1 MTRNGIGYDV
11 HRLVEGR
18 KLVLGGVAVPFE
30 RGLAGHSDADV
41 VCHALADALLG
52 AMAAG
57 DIGGYFPDTDE
68 KWRDADSLVL
78 LRLVRERVAALG
90 ATVANVDVTIV
101 AERPELA
108 SHIEEMRSRLAG
120 ALAVDMSRVSVKA
133 TTTEGLGVTGRGEGI
148 AAMAVASVATGGE

>member
-1 MTRNGIGYDV
+1 V